1 MYLSGIPCVRVF
13 CNIGTRTVSL
23 LSSGLLE
30 IFSSQYAI
38 VYLLFTFYV
47 IYSWLCS
54 NRVVQ
59 TSFMMII

>member
-1 MYLSGIPCVRVF
+1 MYLSGIPCARVF
-13 CNIGTRTVSL
+13 CNISTRIVSL